1 MSNPITGRCWPSS
14 RATLL
19 RAGPGARCSSQQ
31 HVHGPGRSAA
41 ESEDSN
47 SRTIHG
53 MNDDWESFQLCP
65 EPPPEGA
72 QQRAAVLAPLYEDGA
87 EIRMV
92 LIRRP
97 VHMPTHGG
105 DLAFPGGKPE
115 AGEKPLDTA
124 LREAHEEVGIE
135 PADVEV
141 LGYLPAIH
149 TVTYPRM
156 VVPVVGRLSGIPA
169 LIPDPNE
176 VDRILTPSVSSLR
189 AESRW
194 RVEDWNGRP
203 IHFFDIDDD
212 VLWGATARMVR
223 SLLGLGGY

>member
-1 MSNPITGRCWPSS
+1 MEKFWD
-14 RATLL
+14 TLAL
-19 RAGPGARCSSQQ
+19 NALPPRAGDVP
-31 HVHGPGRSAA
+31 
-41 ESEDSN
+41 
-47 SRTIHG
+47 
-53 MNDDWESFQLCP
+53 
-65 EPPPEGA
+65 
-72 QQRAAVLAPLYEDGA
+72 RAAVLAALYPDG
-87 EIRMV
+87 EQIRTI

-115 AGEKPLDTA
+115 PDEGPLDTA
-124 LREAHEEVGIE
+124 LREAHEEVGID

-156 VVPVVGRLSGIPA
+156 VVPIVGRLSGIPD
-169 LIPDPNE
+169 LVPDPNE
-176 VDRILTPSVSSLR
+176 VDRILTPSVASLR
-189 AESRW
+189 DASRW
-194 RVEDWNGRP
+194 RVENWNGRS
-203 IHFFDIDDD
+203 IYFFDVDGD

>member
-1 MSNPITGRCWPSS
+1 M
-14 RATLL
+14 
-19 RAGPGARCSSQQ
+19 
-31 HVHGPGRSAA
+31 
-41 ESEDSN
+41 
-47 SRTIHG
+47 
-53 MNDDWESFQLCP
+53 MKDDWDSLHLCSQ
-65 EPPPEGA
+65 PPPVSA
-72 QQRAAVLAPLYEDGA
+72 VQRAAVLAPLYRDGE

-97 VHMPTHGG
+97 LHMPTHGG

-115 AGEKPLDTA
+115 AGESPLETA
-124 LREAHEEVGIE
+124 LREAHEEVGLD
-135 PADVEV
+135 PDNVEI
-141 LGYLPAIH
+141 LGYLPPIH

-156 VVPVVGRLSGIPA
+156 VVPVVGRLPGV
-169 LIPDPNE
+169 PDLVPEPNE

-189 AESRW
+189 AESGW

-203 IHFFDIDDD
+203 VYFFDIDGD

>member
-1 MSNPITGRCWPSS
+1 MMRD
-14 RATLL
+14 R
-19 RAGPGARCSSQQ
+19 
-31 HVHGPGRSAA
+31 
-41 ESEDSN
+41 
-47 SRTIHG
+47 
-53 MNDDWESFQLCP
+53 WESLQLCP
-65 EPPPEGA
+65 EPPSESVL
-72 QQRAAVLAPLYEDGA
+72 QRAAVLAPLYRDGE

-115 AGEKPLDTA
+115 AGESPLDTA
-124 LREAHEEVGIE
+124 LREAREEVGID
-135 PADVEV
+135 PKDVEV

-156 VVPVVGRLSGIPA
+156 VVPVVGRLPRVPD
-169 LIPDPNE
+169 LVPDPNE
-176 VDRILTPSVSSLR
+176 VDRILTPSVRSLR

-194 RVEDWNGRP
+194 RVEDWRGRP
-203 IHFFDIDDD
+203 VYFFDIDGD

>member
-1 MSNPITGRCWPSS
+1 MKDHWQSLHLQP
-14 RATLL
+14 
-19 RAGPGARCSSQQ
+19 Q
-31 HVHGPGRSAA
+31 
-41 ESEDSN
+41 
-47 SRTIHG
+47 
-53 MNDDWESFQLCP
+53 
-65 EPPPEGA
+65 PPPDSPV
-72 QQRAAVLAPLYEDGA
+72 QRAAVLAPLYADGG

-115 AGEKPLDTA
+115 AGETPLDTA
-124 LREAHEEVGIE
+124 LREAHEEVGID
-135 PADVEV
+135 PGVVEV

-156 VVPVVGRLSGIPA
+156 VVPVVGRLPGVPD
-169 LIPDPNE
+169 LVPDPNE
-176 VDRILTPSVSSLR
+176 VDRILTPSVRSLR

-203 IHFFDIDDD
+203 VYFFDIDGE
-212 VLWGATARMVR
+212 VLWGATAKMVR

>member
-1 MSNPITGRCWPSS
+1 MRN
-14 RATLL
+14 
-19 RAGPGARCSSQQ
+19 
-31 HVHGPGRSAA
+31 
-41 ESEDSN
+41 
-47 SRTIHG
+47 
-53 MNDDWESFQLCP
+53 DWESLKLCY
-65 EPPPEGA
+65 EPPPNDSV
-72 QQRAAVLAPLYEDGA
+72 QSAAVLAPLYPDGE

-97 VHMPTHGG
+97 EHMPTHGG

-115 AGEKPLDTA
+115 ADESPLDTA
-124 LREAHEEVGIE
+124 LREAREEVGIDPE
-135 PADVEV
+135 DVEV

-156 VVPVVGRLSGIPA
+156 VVPVVGRLPGVPD
-169 LIPDPNE
+169 LVPDPNE
-176 VDRILTPSVSSLR
+176 VDRIHTPSIGALR

-203 IHFFDIDDD
+203 VYFFDIDGD

-223 SLLGLGGY
+223 SLLGMGGY